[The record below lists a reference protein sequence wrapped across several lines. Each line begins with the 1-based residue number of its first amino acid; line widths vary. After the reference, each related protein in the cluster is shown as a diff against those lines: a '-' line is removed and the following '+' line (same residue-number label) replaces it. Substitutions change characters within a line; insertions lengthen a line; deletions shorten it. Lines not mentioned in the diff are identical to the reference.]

1 MSCYKKAWVA
11 ATSIG
16 AVEALKD
23 QLGICRWNYT
33 FRSIHHNLKNNVVR
47 SFSQAKQ
54 PTNCNSKMNQ
64 DQTLLSSVNKR
75 PEQSFDK
82 VMDMSCWGPTTVRF

>member
-1 MSCYKKAWVA
+1 
-11 ATSIG
+11 
-16 AVEALKD
+16 
-23 QLGICRWNYT
+23 
-33 FRSIHHNLKNNVVR
+33 
-47 SFSQAKQ
+47 
-54 PTNCNSKMNQ
+54 MNQ